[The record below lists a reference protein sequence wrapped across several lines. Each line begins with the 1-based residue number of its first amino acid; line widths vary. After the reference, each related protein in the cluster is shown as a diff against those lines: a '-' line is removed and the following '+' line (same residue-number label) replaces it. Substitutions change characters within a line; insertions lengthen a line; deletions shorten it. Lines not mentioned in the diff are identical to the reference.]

1 MTSQEL
7 YDHAVSLLARRDYAS
22 GELARTLSK
31 MTENRENID
40 KALSRLVECGYLD
53 DNRLI
58 THMIDKHV
66 RKKHGPARIKQ
77 EIRQKGFSPE
87 LVEQMLEKMDVD
99 WYAMARELKVSKFGD
114 AVASEAKEKNKQIRY
129 LQYKGFSM
137 DMIFEALRGFEV
149 QRNGNVL

>member
-22 GELARTLSK
+22 GELTRALSK

-40 KALSRLVECGYLD
+40 RALSRLGECGYLD
-53 DNRLI
+53 DNRL
-58 THMIDKHV
+58 IDKHV

-77 EIRQKGFSPE
+77 EIRQKGFSQE
-87 LVEQMLEKMDVD
+87 LVEQMLEKVDVD
-99 WYAMARELKVSKFGD
+99 WYAMARDLKVSKFGD
-114 AVASEAKEKNKQIRY
+114 AVVSEAKEKNKQIRY

-137 DMIFEALRGFEV
+137 DMIFEALS
-149 QRNGNVL
+149 

>member
-7 YDHAVSLLARRDYAS
+7 YDYAVSLLARRDYAS
-22 GELARTLSK
+22 SELGRTLSK

-40 KALSRLVECGYLD
+40 KALSRLVESGYLD
-53 DNRLI
+53 DHRLI
-58 THMIDKHV
+58 THLIDKYV

-77 EIRQKGFSPE
+77 EIRQKGFSQE
-87 LVEQMLEKMDVD
+87 LVEQVLEKVDVD

-114 AVASEAKEKNKQIRY
+114 EVASEAKEKNKQIRY

-137 DMIFEALRGFEV
+137 DMIFEALS
-149 QRNGNVL
+149 

>member
-137 DMIFEALRGFEV
+137 DMIFEALS
-149 QRNGNVL
+149 

>member
-31 MTENRENID
+31 MTENRAKID

-87 LVEQMLEKMDVD
+87 LVEQMLEKVDVD

-137 DMIFEALRGFEV
+137 DMIFKALS
-149 QRNGNVL
+149 

>member
-31 MTENRENID
+31 MTENREKID

-66 RKKHGPARIKQ
+66 RKN
-77 EIRQKGFSPE
+77 
-87 LVEQMLEKMDVD
+87 
-99 WYAMARELKVSKFGD
+99 MARPESNRRSGKKVF
-114 AVASEAKEKNKQIRY
+114 
-129 LQYKGFSM
+129 
-137 DMIFEALRGFEV
+137 LRSWSSRCWRKWMWTGMPW
-149 QRNGNVL
+149 QGN

>member
-7 YDHAVSLLARRDYAS
+7 YDHAVSLLARRDYSS

-87 LVEQMLEKMDVD
+87 LVEQMLEKVDVD

-137 DMIFEALRGFEV
+137 DMIFEALS
-149 QRNGNVL
+149 

>member
-31 MTENRENID
+31 MTENREKID

-77 EIRQKGFSPE
+77 EIRQKGF
-87 LVEQMLEKMDVD
+87 
-99 WYAMARELKVSKFGD
+99 
-114 AVASEAKEKNKQIRY
+114 
-129 LQYKGFSM
+129 
-137 DMIFEALRGFEV
+137 LRSWSSRCWRKWMWTGMPW
-149 QRNGNVL
+149 QGN

>member
-31 MTENRENID
+31 MTENREKID

-87 LVEQMLEKMDVD
+87 LVEQILEKLDVD

-137 DMIFEALRGFEV
+137 DMIFEALS
-149 QRNGNVL
+149 

>member
-31 MTENRENID
+31 MTENREKID
-40 KALSRLVECGYLD
+40 KALSRLVEYGYLD

-87 LVEQMLEKMDVD
+87 LVEQMLEKVDVD

-137 DMIFEALRGFEV
+137 DMIFEALS
-149 QRNGNVL
+149 

>member
-31 MTENRENID
+31 MTENREKID

-87 LVEQMLEKMDVD
+87 LVEQMLEKVDVD
-99 WYAMARELKVSKFGD
+99 WYAMARELKVSKFCY

-137 DMIFEALRGFEV
+137 DMIFEALS
-149 QRNGNVL
+149 

>member
-31 MTENRENID
+31 MTENREKID
-40 KALSRLVECGYLD
+40 KALSRLVESGYLD

-87 LVEQMLEKMDVD
+87 LVEQMLEKVDVD

-137 DMIFEALRGFEV
+137 DMIFEALS
-149 QRNGNVL
+149 

>member
-31 MTENRENID
+31 MTENREKID

-77 EIRQKGFSPE
+77 EIRHKGFSPE
-87 LVEQMLEKMDVD
+87 LVEQMLEKVDVD

-137 DMIFEALRGFEV
+137 DMIFEALS
-149 QRNGNVL
+149 